1 MKELEDLINYIL
13 KMYENTNNLWKK
25 DKLHYSFNMK
35 KTMVCDVY
43 NNTELLTNI
52 LYYREFLLSNNIDT
66 HMNNLSQ
73 KIEARIKNKN
83 SIQYKVESYTKT
95 HENGNIPLN
104 KCLNDIFGIRI
115 IIEEQITQ
123 KEIMDWIKEKYPK
136 LKCINSNK
144 LDYRA
149 IHIYFGKGNNSLFQ
163 WELQIWLKENKENN
177 YKSHGIYK
185 QDYIKW
191 ENERGE

>member
-1 MKELEDLINYIL
+1 MKELENLINIIL
-13 KMYENTNNLWKK
+13 KIFENTNILWKN
-25 DKLHYSFNMK
+25 DVLFNSFNMK
-35 KTMVCDVY
+35 KITVFDVY
-43 NNTELLTNI
+43 NNQKFLVNI
-52 LYYREFLLSNNIDT
+52 LNYREFLLFNNIDT
-66 HMNNLSQ
+66 IVNKLSEN
-73 KIEARIKNKN
+73 IEARIKNKN
-83 SIQYKVESYTKT
+83 SIQYKIESYTKT
-95 HENGNIPLN
+95 HESGNIPLN

-115 IIEEQITQ
+115 IIDDIRQEEIIQWV
-123 KEIMDWIKEKYPK
+123 KSKYPR

-163 WELQIWLKENKENN
+163 WELQIWLKKDREKN

-191 ENERGE
+191 EDERGE